1 MKEQPERP
9 LLEIHNAG
17 ESGYYFVFKLPGKR
31 VFISSFFED
40 TSELYSAIDEM
51 KNKVADDAHY
61 LRKESPLNPGQVYFL
76 FQLNENLFLGQ
87 STMYN
92 IASVME
98 SGIEYMKEKLQETVS
113 VMVSN

>member
-1 MKEQPERP
+1 MKEQKERL

-17 ESGYYFVFKLPGKR
+17 ESGYYFVFKLPGQG
-31 VFISSFFED
+31 VFISNFFED
-40 TSELYSAIDEM
+40 ISELYSAIDEM
-51 KNKVADDAHY
+51 KKNVVDDAHY

-76 FQLNENLFLGQ
+76 FQLNEKLFLGQ

-98 SGIEYMKEKLQETVS
+98 SGIEYMKEKLQETES
-113 VMVSN
+113 VMLST